1 MKKKN
6 AIILKVTISD
16 FNTGMWY
23 GRSLNIEELPDEK
36 ILLEIADFLDGY
48 RKENRGLRLLWN
60 KITGGNP

>member
-48 RKENRGLRLLWN
+48 RKENH

>member
-23 GRSLNIEELPDEK
+23 GRSLNIEELPNEQ
-36 ILLEIADFLDGY
+36 IFMEIADFLDEY
-48 RKENRGLRLLWN
+48 RKENRGFRLLRN
-60 KITGGNP
+60 KVTGGNP